1 MKAIK
6 AFGLF
11 LVITLLGVAVTS
23 CKSDDPYESR
33 ISYLAIKDVTFSSD
47 ASSDIQT
54 FSNEN
59 LSNYE
64 AKSSESWCS
73 VTFVQA
79 SCRMIV
85 EAENNETYDERKA
98 VVTITDTK
106 DPTKTRTFT
115 VTQAQKDGLIVDVSD
130 AFIVPTDGGQVSF
143 DVKSN
148 IDYIVYIP
156 REYSDW
162 LSNAS
167 GTRGLETKTVTINVA
182 KNTSQKNRTGYVGIV
197 NSKDNTK
204 VTWVEIDQEFK
215 EVLRVDPL
223 SITVDELR
231 NEISFKVNA
240 NIPVDVNTY
249 PDWVQKG
256 TIEETDDD
264 NYIYKM
270 TVMPFEEKKLSR
282 QGKIVF
288 ENAAY
293 PDLDEVAVTIIQN
306 RLLYIEES
314 EIEVPIGGR
323 FGLTLRNDTEQEA
336 VWKSDNEKVA
346 TVTKDGTVI
355 GVTDGMTTISVTS
368 ADGKYK
374 DKVTVQV
381 KQANAAKLNDAWS
394 KVLENGIVSSF
405 SITLTNNDDRT
416 IHLKPGSLYRVTV
429 DGDETTTE
437 KIGED
442 SVTKDLKSGE
452 SHTASFSSVAPATI
466 SETATY
472 SYYMVWDYNVDLQDF
487 TYTAT
492 EK

>member
-11 LVITLLGVAVTS
+11 LVITLLGIAVTS

-106 DPTKTRTFT
+106 DPTKTRTFN
-115 VTQAQKDGLIVDVSD
+115 VTQAQKDGLIVDV
-130 AFIVPTDGGQVSF
+130 AEPFIVPTDGGQVSF

-148 IDYIVYIP
+148 IGYIVYIP
-156 REYSDW
+156 REYADW
-162 LSNAS
+162 LSQAS
-167 GTRGLETKTVTINVA
+167 NTRGLETKTVTINVA
-182 KNTSQKNRTGYVGIV
+182 KNTSQKNRVGYVGIV
-197 NSKDNTK
+197 NSKDNNE
-204 VTWVEIDQEFK
+204 VTWVEIDQKFDI
-215 EVLRVDPL
+215 VFSVDPQ

-231 NEISFKVNA
+231 NEISFNVNA

-293 PDLDEVAVTIIQN
+293 FKEVAVTIIQN

-374 DKVTVQV
+374 DKVEVQV

-405 SITLTNNDDRT
+405 TITLTNNDDRT

-429 DGDETTTE
+429 DGEETTTE

-442 SVTKDLKSGE
+442 SVTRDLKSGE

>member
-106 DPTKTRTFT
+106 DPTKTRTFN
-115 VTQAQKDGLIVDVSD
+115 VTQAQKDGLIVDV
-130 AFIVPTDGGQVSF
+130 AEPFIVPTDGGQVSF

-148 IDYIVYIP
+148 IGYIVYIP
-156 REYSDW
+156 REYADW
-162 LSNAS
+162 LSQAS
-167 GTRGLETKTVTINVA
+167 NTRGLETKTVTINVA
-182 KNTSQKNRTGYVGIV
+182 KNTSQKNRVGYVGIV
-197 NSKDNTK
+197 NSKDNNE
-204 VTWVEIDQEFK
+204 VTWVEIDQKFDI
-215 EVLRVDPL
+215 VFSVDPQ

-282 QGKIVF
+282 QGTIVF

-293 PDLDEVAVTIIQN
+293 FKEVAVTIIQN

-374 DKVTVQV
+374 DKVEVQV

-405 SITLTNNDDRT
+405 TITLTNNDDRT

-429 DGDETTTE
+429 DGEETTTE

-442 SVTKDLKSGE
+442 SVTRDLKSGE

>member
-106 DPTKTRTFT
+106 DPTKTRTFN
-115 VTQAQKDGLIVDVSD
+115 VTQAQKDGLIVDV
-130 AFIVPTDGGQVSF
+130 AEPFIVPTDGGQVSF

-182 KNTSQKNRTGYVGIV
+182 KNTSQKNRVGYVGIV
-197 NSKDNTK
+197 NSKDNNE
-204 VTWVEIDQEFK
+204 VTWVEIDQKFDI
-215 EVLRVDPL
+215 VFSVDPQ

-293 PDLDEVAVTIIQN
+293 FKEVAVTIIQN

-374 DKVTVQV
+374 DKVEVQV

-405 SITLTNNDDRT
+405 TITLTNNDDRT

-429 DGDETTTE
+429 DGEETTTE

-442 SVTKDLKSGE
+442 SVTRDLKSGE

>member
-106 DPTKTRTFT
+106 DPTKTRTFN
-115 VTQAQKDGLIVDVSD
+115 VTQAQKDGLIVDV
-130 AFIVPTDGGQVSF
+130 AEPFIVPTDGGQVNF
-143 DVKSN
+143 DVMSN
-148 IDYIVYIP
+148 IGYIVYIP
-156 REYSDW
+156 REYADW
-162 LSNAS
+162 LSQAS
-167 GTRGLETKTVTINVA
+167 NTRGLETKTVTINVA
-182 KNTSQKNRTGYVGIV
+182 KNTSQKNRVGYVGIV
-197 NSKDNTK
+197 NSKDNNE
-204 VTWVEIDQEFK
+204 VTWVEIDQKFDI
-215 EVLRVDPL
+215 VFSVDPQ

-282 QGKIVF
+282 QGTIVF

-293 PDLDEVAVTIIQN
+293 FKEVAVTIIQN

-374 DKVTVQV
+374 DKVEVQV

-405 SITLTNNDDRT
+405 TITLTNNDDRT

-429 DGDETTTE
+429 DGEETTTE

-442 SVTKDLKSGE
+442 SVTRDLKSGE

>member
-11 LVITLLGVAVTS
+11 LVITLLGIAVTS

-106 DPTKTRTFT
+106 DPTKTRTFN
-115 VTQAQKDGLIVDVSD
+115 VTQAQKDGLIVDV
-130 AFIVPTDGGQVSF
+130 AEPFIVPTDGGQVSF

-182 KNTSQKNRTGYVGIV
+182 KNTSQKNRVGYVGIV
-197 NSKDNTK
+197 NSKDNNE
-204 VTWVEIDQEFK
+204 VTWVEIDQKFDI
-215 EVLRVDPL
+215 VFSVDPQ

-293 PDLDEVAVTIIQN
+293 FKEVAVTIIQN

-374 DKVTVQV
+374 DKVEVQV

-405 SITLTNNDDRT
+405 TITLTNNDDRT

-429 DGDETTTE
+429 DGEETTTE

-442 SVTKDLKSGE
+442 SVTRDLKSGE

>member
-106 DPTKTRTFT
+106 DPTKTRTFN
-115 VTQAQKDGLIVDVSD
+115 VTQAQKDGLIVDV
-130 AFIVPTDGGQVSF
+130 AEPFIVPTDGGQVSF

-182 KNTSQKNRTGYVGIV
+182 KNTSQKNRVGYVGIV
-197 NSKDNTK
+197 NSKDNNE
-204 VTWVEIDQEFK
+204 VTWVEIDQKFDI
-215 EVLRVDPL
+215 VFSVDPQ

-270 TVMPFEEKKLSR
+270 TVTPFTEKKLSR
-282 QGKIVF
+282 QGTIVF

-293 PDLDEVAVTIIQN
+293 FKEVAVTIIQN

-374 DKVTVQV
+374 DKVEVQV

-405 SITLTNNDDRT
+405 TITLTNNDDRT

-429 DGDETTTE
+429 DGEETTTE

-442 SVTKDLKSGE
+442 SVTRDLKSGE

>member
-1 MKAIK
+1 MKTIK
-6 AFGLF
+6 AFGLL
-11 LVITLLGVAVTS
+11 LVITLLGIAVTS
-23 CKSDDPYESR
+23 CSSDDPYESR
-33 ISYLAIKDVTFSSD
+33 ISYLVIKDVTFSSD
-47 ASSDIQT
+47 ASSDTQT
-54 FSNEN
+54 FSNED

-79 SCRMIV
+79 SCQMIV
-85 EAENNETYDERKA
+85 KAEENETYDDRKA
-98 VVTITDTK
+98 TVTITDTK
-106 DPTKTRTFT
+106 DPTKMRTFT
-115 VTQAQKDGLIVDVSD
+115 VTQAQKDGLIVDVYEP
-130 AFIVPTDGGQVSF
+130 FIVPTDGGQVSF
-143 DVKSN
+143 DVMSN
-148 IDYIVYIP
+148 IGYIVYIP
-156 REYSDW
+156 REYADW
-162 LSNAS
+162 LSQAS
-167 GTRGLETKTVTINVA
+167 NTRGLETKTVTINVA
-182 KNTSQKNRTGYVGIV
+182 KNTSQKNRVGYVGIV
-197 NSKDNTK
+197 NSKDNSE
-204 VTWVEIDQEFK
+204 VTWVEIDQKFDI
-215 EVLRVDPL
+215 VFSVDPQ

-231 NEISFKVNA
+231 NEISFNVNA

-256 TIEETDDD
+256 TIEEVDDD

-270 TVMPFEEKKLSR
+270 TVTPFTEKKLSR
-282 QGKIVF
+282 QGTIVF

-293 PDLDEVAVTIIQN
+293 FKEVAVTVIQN

-346 TVTKDGTVI
+346 TITKDGTVI
-355 GVTDGMTTISVTS
+355 GVADGMTTISVTS
-368 ADGKYK
+368 ADGKYT

-394 KVLENGIVSSF
+394 KVLENGIVTSF
-405 SITLTNNDDRT
+405 TITLTNNDDRT

-452 SHTASFSSVAPATI
+452 SHTASFSSVAPATV

>member
-1 MKAIK
+1 MKTIK

-11 LVITLLGVAVTS
+11 LVITLLGIAVSS
-23 CKSDDPYESR
+23 CSSDDPYESR
-33 ISYLAIKDVTFSSD
+33 IGELKIKEDVAFSSD
-47 ASSDIQT
+47 ASSDTQT
-54 FSNEN
+54 FSNED

-79 SCRMIV
+79 SCQMIV
-85 EAENNETYDERKA
+85 KAEENETYDDRKA
-98 VVTITDTK
+98 TVTITDTK
-106 DPTKTRTFT
+106 DPTKMRTFT
-115 VTQAQKDGLIVDVSD
+115 VTQAQKDGLIVDVYEP
-130 AFIVPTDGGQVSF
+130 FIVPTDGGQVSF
-143 DVKSN
+143 DVMSN
-148 IDYIVYIP
+148 IGYIVYIP
-156 REYSDW
+156 REYADW
-162 LSNAS
+162 LSQAS
-167 GTRGLETKTVTINVA
+167 NTRGLETKTVTINVA
-182 KNTSQKNRTGYVGIV
+182 KNTSQKNRVGYVGIV
-197 NSKDNTK
+197 NSKDNNE
-204 VTWVEIDQEFK
+204 VTWVEIDQKFDI
-215 EVLRVDPL
+215 VFSVDPQ

-231 NEISFKVNA
+231 NEISFNVNA

-256 TIEETDDD
+256 TIEEVDDD

-270 TVMPFEEKKLSR
+270 TVTPFTEKKLSR
-282 QGKIVF
+282 QGTIVF

-293 PDLDEVAVTIIQN
+293 FKEVAVTVIQN

-346 TVTKDGTVI
+346 TITKDGTVI
-355 GVTDGMTTISVTS
+355 GVADGMTTISVTS
-368 ADGKYK
+368 ADGKYT

-394 KVLENGIVSSF
+394 KVLENGIVTSF
-405 SITLTNNDDRT
+405 TITLTNNDDRT

-452 SHTASFSSVAPATI
+452 SHTASFSSVAPATV

-472 SYYMVWDYNVDLQDF
+472 SYYMVWDYNVELQDF

>member
-11 LVITLLGVAVTS
+11 LVITLLGIAVTS

-106 DPTKTRTFT
+106 DPTKTRTFN
-115 VTQAQKDGLIVDVSD
+115 VTQAQKDGLIVDV
-130 AFIVPTDGGQVSF
+130 AEPFIVPTDGGQVSF

-282 QGKIVF
+282 QGTIVF

-293 PDLDEVAVTIIQN
+293 FKEVAVTIIQN

-374 DKVTVQV
+374 DKVEVQV

-405 SITLTNNDDRT
+405 TITLTNNDDRT

-429 DGDETTTE
+429 DGEETTTE

-442 SVTKDLKSGE
+442 SVTRDLKSGE

>member
-59 LSNYE
+59 LSNYV

-106 DPTKTRTFT
+106 DPTKTRTFN
-115 VTQAQKDGLIVDVSD
+115 VTQAQKDGLIVDVAD
-130 AFIVPTDGGQVSF
+130 TDGGQVSF

-156 REYSDW
+156 REYADW
-162 LSNAS
+162 LSQAS
-167 GTRGLETKTVTINVA
+167 NTRGLETKTVTINVA
-182 KNTSQKNRTGYVGIV
+182 KNTSQKNRVGYVGIV
-197 NSKDNTK
+197 NSKDNNE
-204 VTWVEIDQEFK
+204 VTWVEIDQKFDI
-215 EVLRVDPL
+215 VFSVDPQ

-270 TVMPFEEKKLSR
+270 TVTPFTEKKLSR
-282 QGKIVF
+282 QGTIVF

-293 PDLDEVAVTIIQN
+293 FKEVAVTIIQN

-374 DKVTVQV
+374 DKVEVQV

-405 SITLTNNDDRT
+405 TITLTNNDDRT

-429 DGDETTTE
+429 DGEETTTE

-442 SVTKDLKSGE
+442 SVTRDLKSGE

>member
-1 MKAIK
+1 MKTIK

-11 LVITLLGVAVTS
+11 LVITLLGIAVTS
-23 CKSDDPYESR
+23 CSSDDPYESR
-33 ISYLAIKDVTFSSD
+33 ISYLVIKDVTFSSD
-47 ASSDIQT
+47 ASSDTQT
-54 FSNEN
+54 FSNED

-79 SCRMIV
+79 SCQMIV
-85 EAENNETYDERKA
+85 KAEENETYDDRKA
-98 VVTITDTK
+98 TVTITDTK
-106 DPTKTRTFT
+106 DPTKMRTFT
-115 VTQAQKDGLIVDVSD
+115 VTQAQK
-130 AFIVPTDGGQVSF
+130 
-143 DVKSN
+143 
-148 IDYIVYIP
+148 YIP
-156 REYSDW
+156 REYADW
-162 LSNAS
+162 LSQAS
-167 GTRGLETKTVTINVA
+167 NTRGLETKTVTINVA
-182 KNTSQKNRTGYVGIV
+182 KNTSQKNRVGYVGIV
-197 NSKDNTK
+197 NSKDNNE
-204 VTWVEIDQEFK
+204 VTWVEIDQKFDI
-215 EVLRVDPL
+215 VFSVDPQ

-231 NEISFKVNA
+231 NEISFNVNA

-256 TIEETDDD
+256 TIEEVDDD

-270 TVMPFEEKKLSR
+270 TVTPFTEKKLSR
-282 QGKIVF
+282 QGTIVF

-293 PDLDEVAVTIIQN
+293 FKEVAVTVIQN

-346 TVTKDGTVI
+346 TITKDGTVI
-355 GVTDGMTTISVTS
+355 GVADGMTTISVTS
-368 ADGKYK
+368 ADGKYT

-394 KVLENGIVSSF
+394 KVLENGIVTSF
-405 SITLTNNDDRT
+405 TITLTNNDDRT

-452 SHTASFSSVAPATI
+452 SHTASFSSVAPATV

>member
-1 MKAIK
+1 MKTIK

-11 LVITLLGVAVTS
+11 LVITLLGIAVTS
-23 CKSDDPYESR
+23 CSSDDPYESR
-33 ISYLAIKDVTFSSD
+33 ISYLVIKDVTFSSD
-47 ASSDIQT
+47 ASSDTQT
-54 FSNEN
+54 FSNED

-79 SCRMIV
+79 SCQMIV
-85 EAENNETYDERKA
+85 KAEENETYDDRKA
-98 VVTITDTK
+98 TVTITDTK
-106 DPTKTRTFT
+106 DPTKMRTFT
-115 VTQAQKDGLIVDVSD
+115 VTQAQKDGLIVDVYEP
-130 AFIVPTDGGQVSF
+130 FIVPTDGGQVSF
-143 DVKSN
+143 DVMSN
-148 IDYIVYIP
+148 IGYIVYIP
-156 REYSDW
+156 REYADW
-162 LSNAS
+162 LSQAS
-167 GTRGLETKTVTINVA
+167 NTRGLETKTVTINVA
-182 KNTSQKNRTGYVGIV
+182 KNTSQKNRVGYVGIV
-197 NSKDNTK
+197 NSKDNNE
-204 VTWVEIDQEFK
+204 VTWVEIDQKFDI
-215 EVLRVDPL
+215 VFSVDPQ

-231 NEISFKVNA
+231 NV
-240 NIPVDVNTY
+240 T
-249 PDWVQKG
+249 
-256 TIEETDDD
+256 
-264 NYIYKM
+264 
-270 TVMPFEEKKLSR
+270 PFTEKKLSR
-282 QGKIVF
+282 QGTIVF

-293 PDLDEVAVTIIQN
+293 FKEVAVTVIQN

-346 TVTKDGTVI
+346 TITKDGTVI
-355 GVTDGMTTISVTS
+355 GVADGMTTISVTS
-368 ADGKYK
+368 ADGKYT

-394 KVLENGIVSSF
+394 KVLENGIVTSF
-405 SITLTNNDDRT
+405 TITLTNNDDRT

-452 SHTASFSSVAPATI
+452 SHTASFSSVAPATV

>member
-11 LVITLLGVAVTS
+11 LVITLLGIAVTS

-79 SCRMIV
+79 SCQMIV
-85 EAENNETYDERKA
+85 KAEENETYDERKA

-106 DPTKTRTFT
+106 DPTKMRTFT
-115 VTQAQKDGLIVDVSD
+115 VTQAQKDGLIVDV
-130 AFIVPTDGGQVSF
+130 AEPFIVPTDGGQVSF

-156 REYSDW
+156 REYADW
-162 LSNAS
+162 LSQAS
-167 GTRGLETKTVTINVA
+167 NTRGLETKTVTINVA
-182 KNTSQKNRTGYVGIV
+182 KNTSQKNRVGYVGIV
-197 NSKDNTK
+197 NSKDNNE
-204 VTWVEIDQEFK
+204 VTWVEIDQKFDI
-215 EVLRVDPL
+215 VFSVDPQ

-231 NEISFKVNA
+231 NEISFNVNA

-270 TVMPFEEKKLSR
+270 TVTPFTEKKLSR
-282 QGKIVF
+282 QGTIVF

-293 PDLDEVAVTIIQN
+293 FKEVAVTIIQN

-374 DKVTVQV
+374 DKVEVQV

-405 SITLTNNDDRT
+405 TITLTNNDDRT

-429 DGDETTTE
+429 DGEETTTE

-442 SVTKDLKSGE
+442 SVTRDLKSGE

>member
-1 MKAIK
+1 M
-6 AFGLF
+6 
-11 LVITLLGVAVTS
+11 
-23 CKSDDPYESR
+23 
-33 ISYLAIKDVTFSSD
+33 
-47 ASSDIQT
+47 
-54 FSNEN
+54 
-59 LSNYE
+59 
-64 AKSSESWCS
+64 
-73 VTFVQA
+73 
-79 SCRMIV
+79 
-85 EAENNETYDERKA
+85 
-98 VVTITDTK
+98 
-106 DPTKTRTFT
+106 RTFT
-115 VTQAQKDGLIVDVSD
+115 VTQAQKDGLIVDVYEP
-130 AFIVPTDGGQVSF
+130 FIVPTDGGQVSF
-143 DVKSN
+143 DVMSN
-148 IDYIVYIP
+148 IGYIVYIP
-156 REYSDW
+156 REYADW
-162 LSNAS
+162 LSQAS
-167 GTRGLETKTVTINVA
+167 NTRGLETKTVTINVA
-182 KNTSQKNRTGYVGIV
+182 KNTSQKNRVGYVGIV
-197 NSKDNTK
+197 NSKDNNE
-204 VTWVEIDQEFK
+204 VTWVEIDQKFDI
-215 EVLRVDPL
+215 VFSVDPQ

-231 NEISFKVNA
+231 NEISFNVNA

-256 TIEETDDD
+256 TIEEVDDD

-270 TVMPFEEKKLSR
+270 TVTPFTEKKLSR
-282 QGKIVF
+282 QGTIVF

-293 PDLDEVAVTIIQN
+293 FKEVAVTVIQN

-346 TVTKDGTVI
+346 TITKDGTVI
-355 GVTDGMTTISVTS
+355 GVADGMTTISVTS
-368 ADGKYK
+368 ADGKYT

-394 KVLENGIVSSF
+394 KVLENGIVTSF
-405 SITLTNNDDRT
+405 TITLTNNDDRT

-452 SHTASFSSVAPATI
+452 SHTASFSSVAPATV

>member
-1 MKAIK
+1 
-6 AFGLF
+6 
-11 LVITLLGVAVTS
+11 
-23 CKSDDPYESR
+23 
-33 ISYLAIKDVTFSSD
+33 
-47 ASSDIQT
+47 
-54 FSNEN
+54 
-59 LSNYE
+59 
-64 AKSSESWCS
+64 
-73 VTFVQA
+73 
-79 SCRMIV
+79 
-85 EAENNETYDERKA
+85 
-98 VVTITDTK
+98 VTITDTK
-106 DPTKTRTFT
+106 DPTKMRTFT
-115 VTQAQKDGLIVDVSD
+115 VTQAQKDGLIVDVYEP
-130 AFIVPTDGGQVSF
+130 FIVPTDGGQVSF
-143 DVKSN
+143 DVMSN
-148 IDYIVYIP
+148 IGYIVYIP
-156 REYSDW
+156 REYADW
-162 LSNAS
+162 LSQAS
-167 GTRGLETKTVTINVA
+167 NTRGLETKTVTINVA
-182 KNTSQKNRTGYVGIV
+182 KNTSQKNRVGYVGIV
-197 NSKDNTK
+197 NSKDNNE
-204 VTWVEIDQEFK
+204 VTWVEIDQKFDI
-215 EVLRVDPL
+215 VFSVDPQ

-231 NEISFKVNA
+231 NEISFNVNA

-256 TIEETDDD
+256 TIEEVDDD

-270 TVMPFEEKKLSR
+270 TVTPFTEKKLSR
-282 QGKIVF
+282 QGTIVF

-293 PDLDEVAVTIIQN
+293 FKEVAVTVIQN

-346 TVTKDGTVI
+346 TITKDGTVI
-355 GVTDGMTTISVTS
+355 GVADGMTTISVTS
-368 ADGKYK
+368 ADGKYT

-394 KVLENGIVSSF
+394 KVLENGIVTSF
-405 SITLTNNDDRT
+405 TITLTNNDDRT

-452 SHTASFSSVAPATI
+452 SHTASFSSVAPATV

>member
-11 LVITLLGVAVTS
+11 LVITLLGIAVTS

-106 DPTKTRTFT
+106 DPTKTRTFN
-115 VTQAQKDGLIVDVSD
+115 VTQAQKDGLIVDV
-130 AFIVPTDGGQVSF
+130 AEPFIVPTDGGQVSF

-182 KNTSQKNRTGYVGIV
+182 KNTSQKNRVGYVGIV
-197 NSKDNTK
+197 NSKDNNE
-204 VTWVEIDQEFK
+204 VTWVEIDQKFDI
-215 EVLRVDPL
+215 VFSVDPQ

-231 NEISFKVNA
+231 NEISFNVNA

-293 PDLDEVAVTIIQN
+293 FKEVAVTIIQN

-374 DKVTVQV
+374 DKVEVQV

-405 SITLTNNDDRT
+405 TITLTNNDDRT

-429 DGDETTTE
+429 DGEETTTE

-442 SVTKDLKSGE
+442 SVTRDLKSGE

>member
-106 DPTKTRTFT
+106 DPTKTRTFN
-115 VTQAQKDGLIVDVSD
+115 VTQAQKDGLIVDV
-130 AFIVPTDGGQVSF
+130 AEPFIVPTDGGQVSF

-182 KNTSQKNRTGYVGIV
+182 KNTSQKNRVGYVGIV
-197 NSKDNTK
+197 NSKDNNE
-204 VTWVEIDQEFK
+204 VTWVEIDQKFDI
-215 EVLRVDPL
+215 VFSVDPQ

-231 NEISFKVNA
+231 NEISFNVNA

-293 PDLDEVAVTIIQN
+293 FKEVAVTIIQN

-374 DKVTVQV
+374 DKVEVQV

-405 SITLTNNDDRT
+405 TITLTNNDDRT

-429 DGDETTTE
+429 DGEETTTE

-442 SVTKDLKSGE
+442 SVTRDLKSGE

>member
-1 MKAIK
+1 MKTIK

-11 LVITLLGVAVTS
+11 LVITLLGIAVSS
-23 CKSDDPYESR
+23 CSSDDPYESR
-33 ISYLAIKDVTFSSD
+33 IGELKIKEDVAFSSD
-47 ASSDIQT
+47 ASSDTQT
-54 FSNEN
+54 FSNED

-79 SCRMIV
+79 SCQMIV
-85 EAENNETYDERKA
+85 KAEENETYDDRKA
-98 VVTITDTK
+98 TVTITDTK
-106 DPTKTRTFT
+106 DPTKMRTFT
-115 VTQAQKDGLIVDVSD
+115 VTQAQKDGLIVDVYEP
-130 AFIVPTDGGQVSF
+130 FIVPTDGGQVSF
-143 DVKSN
+143 DVMSN
-148 IDYIVYIP
+148 IGYIVYIP
-156 REYSDW
+156 REYADW
-162 LSNAS
+162 LSQAS
-167 GTRGLETKTVTINVA
+167 NTRGLETKTVTINVA
-182 KNTSQKNRTGYVGIV
+182 KNTSQKNRVGYVGIV
-197 NSKDNTK
+197 NSKDNNE
-204 VTWVEIDQEFK
+204 VTWVEIDQKFDI
-215 EVLRVDPL
+215 VFSVDPQ

-231 NEISFKVNA
+231 NEISFNVNA

-256 TIEETDDD
+256 TIEEVDDD

-270 TVMPFEEKKLSR
+270 TVTPFTEKKLSR
-282 QGKIVF
+282 QGTIVF

-293 PDLDEVAVTIIQN
+293 FKEVAVTVIQN

-346 TVTKDGTVI
+346 TITKDGTVI
-355 GVTDGMTTISVTS
+355 GVADGMTTISVTS
-368 ADGKYK
+368 ADGKYT

-394 KVLENGIVSSF
+394 KVLENGIVTSF
-405 SITLTNNDDRT
+405 TITLTNNDDRT

-452 SHTASFSSVAPATI
+452 SHTASFSSVAPATV

>member
-1 MKAIK
+1 
-6 AFGLF
+6 
-11 LVITLLGVAVTS
+11 
-23 CKSDDPYESR
+23 
-33 ISYLAIKDVTFSSD
+33 
-47 ASSDIQT
+47 
-54 FSNEN
+54 
-59 LSNYE
+59 
-64 AKSSESWCS
+64 
-73 VTFVQA
+73 
-79 SCRMIV
+79 
-85 EAENNETYDERKA
+85 
-98 VVTITDTK
+98 
-106 DPTKTRTFT
+106 
-115 VTQAQKDGLIVDVSD
+115 LIVDVYEP
-130 AFIVPTDGGQVSF
+130 FIVPTDGGQVSF
-143 DVKSN
+143 DVMSN
-148 IDYIVYIP
+148 IGYIVYIP
-156 REYSDW
+156 REYADW
-162 LSNAS
+162 LSQAS
-167 GTRGLETKTVTINVA
+167 NTRGLETKTVTINVA
-182 KNTSQKNRTGYVGIV
+182 KNTSQKNRVGYVGIV
-197 NSKDNTK
+197 NSKDNNE
-204 VTWVEIDQEFK
+204 VTWVEIDQKFDI
-215 EVLRVDPL
+215 VFSVDPQ

-231 NEISFKVNA
+231 NEISFNVNA

-256 TIEETDDD
+256 TIEEVDDD

-270 TVMPFEEKKLSR
+270 TVTPFTEKKLSR
-282 QGKIVF
+282 QGTIVF

-293 PDLDEVAVTIIQN
+293 FKEVAVTVIQN

-346 TVTKDGTVI
+346 TITKDGTVI
-355 GVTDGMTTISVTS
+355 GVADGMTTISVTS
-368 ADGKYK
+368 ADGKYT

-394 KVLENGIVSSF
+394 KVLENGIVTSF
-405 SITLTNNDDRT
+405 TITLTNNDDRT

-452 SHTASFSSVAPATI
+452 SHTASFSSVAPATV

>member
-1 MKAIK
+1 
-6 AFGLF
+6 
-11 LVITLLGVAVTS
+11 
-23 CKSDDPYESR
+23 
-33 ISYLAIKDVTFSSD
+33 
-47 ASSDIQT
+47 
-54 FSNEN
+54 
-59 LSNYE
+59 
-64 AKSSESWCS
+64 
-73 VTFVQA
+73 
-79 SCRMIV
+79 MIV
-85 EAENNETYDERKA
+85 KAEENETYDDRKA
-98 VVTITDTK
+98 TVTITDTK
-106 DPTKTRTFT
+106 DPTKMRTFT
-115 VTQAQKDGLIVDVSD
+115 VTQAQKDGLIVDVYEP
-130 AFIVPTDGGQVSF
+130 FIVPTDGGQVSF
-143 DVKSN
+143 DVMSN
-148 IDYIVYIP
+148 IGYIVYIP
-156 REYSDW
+156 REYADW
-162 LSNAS
+162 LSQAS
-167 GTRGLETKTVTINVA
+167 NTRGLETKTVTINVA
-182 KNTSQKNRTGYVGIV
+182 KNTSQKNRVGYVGIV
-197 NSKDNTK
+197 NSKDNNE
-204 VTWVEIDQEFK
+204 VTWVEIDQKFDI
-215 EVLRVDPL
+215 VFSVDPQ

-231 NEISFKVNA
+231 NEISFNVNA

-256 TIEETDDD
+256 TIEEVDDD

-270 TVMPFEEKKLSR
+270 TVTPFTEKKLSR
-282 QGKIVF
+282 QGTIVF

-293 PDLDEVAVTIIQN
+293 FKEVAVTVTQN

-346 TVTKDGTVI
+346 TITKDGTVI
-355 GVTDGMTTISVTS
+355 GVADGMTTISVTS
-368 ADGKYK
+368 ADGKYT

-394 KVLENGIVSSF
+394 KVLENGIVTSF
-405 SITLTNNDDRT
+405 TITLTNNDDRT

-452 SHTASFSSVAPATI
+452 SHTASFSSVAPATV

>member
-1 MKAIK
+1 MKTIK

-11 LVITLLGVAVTS
+11 LVITLLGIAVSS
-23 CKSDDPYESR
+23 CSSDDPYESR
-33 ISYLAIKDVTFSSD
+33 ISYLVIKDVTFSSD
-47 ASSDIQT
+47 ASSDTQT
-54 FSNEN
+54 FSNED

-79 SCRMIV
+79 SCQMIV
-85 EAENNETYDERKA
+85 KAEENETYDDRKA
-98 VVTITDTK
+98 TVTITDTK
-106 DPTKTRTFT
+106 DPTKMRTFT
-115 VTQAQKDGLIVDVSD
+115 VTQAQKDGLIVDVYEP
-130 AFIVPTDGGQVSF
+130 FIVPTDGGQVSF
-143 DVKSN
+143 DVMSN
-148 IDYIVYIP
+148 IGYIVYIP
-156 REYSDW
+156 REYADW
-162 LSNAS
+162 LSQAS
-167 GTRGLETKTVTINVA
+167 NTRGLETKTVTINVA
-182 KNTSQKNRTGYVGIV
+182 KNTSQKNRVGYVGIV
-197 NSKDNTK
+197 NSKDNNE
-204 VTWVEIDQEFK
+204 VTIVFS
-215 EVLRVDPL
+215 VDPQ

-231 NEISFKVNA
+231 NEISFNVNA

-256 TIEETDDD
+256 TIEEVDDD

-270 TVMPFEEKKLSR
+270 TVTPFTEKKLSR
-282 QGKIVF
+282 QGTIVF

-293 PDLDEVAVTIIQN
+293 FKEVAVTVIQN

-346 TVTKDGTVI
+346 TITKDGTVI
-355 GVTDGMTTISVTS
+355 GVADGMTTISVTS
-368 ADGKYK
+368 ADGKYT

-394 KVLENGIVSSF
+394 KVLENGIVTSF
-405 SITLTNNDDRT
+405 TITLTNNDDRT

-452 SHTASFSSVAPATI
+452 SHTASFSSVAPATV

>member
-11 LVITLLGVAVTS
+11 LVITLFGIAVTS

-106 DPTKTRTFT
+106 DPTKTRTFN

-293 PDLDEVAVTIIQN
+293 PDLEEVVVTIIQN

-374 DKVTVQV
+374 DKVEVQV

-405 SITLTNNDDRT
+405 TITLTNNDDRT

-429 DGDETTTE
+429 DGEETTTE

-442 SVTKDLKSGE
+442 SVTRDLKSGE

>member
-106 DPTKTRTFT
+106 DPTKTRTFN
-115 VTQAQKDGLIVDVSD
+115 VTQAQKDGLIVDV
-130 AFIVPTDGGQVSF
+130 AEPFIVPTDGGQVSF

-156 REYSDW
+156 REYADW
-162 LSNAS
+162 LSQAS
-167 GTRGLETKTVTINVA
+167 NTRGLETKTVTINVA
-182 KNTSQKNRTGYVGIV
+182 KNTSQKNRVGYVGIV
-197 NSKDNTK
+197 NSKDNNE
-204 VTWVEIDQEFK
+204 VTWVEIDQKFDI
-215 EVLRVDPL
+215 VFSVDPQ

-270 TVMPFEEKKLSR
+270 TVTPFTEKKLSR
-282 QGKIVF
+282 QGTIVF

-293 PDLDEVAVTIIQN
+293 FKEVAVTIIQN

-374 DKVTVQV
+374 DKVEVQV

-405 SITLTNNDDRT
+405 TITLTNNDDRT

-429 DGDETTTE
+429 DGEETTTE

-442 SVTKDLKSGE
+442 SVTRDLKSGE

>member
-1 MKAIK
+1 MKTIK

-11 LVITLLGVAVTS
+11 LVITLLGIAVSS
-23 CKSDDPYESR
+23 CSSDDPYESR
-33 ISYLAIKDVTFSSD
+33 ISYLVIKDVTFSSD
-47 ASSDIQT
+47 ASSDTQT
-54 FSNEN
+54 FSNED

-64 AKSSESWCS
+64 AKSSES
-73 VTFVQA
+73 FVQA
-79 SCRMIV
+79 SCQMIV
-85 EAENNETYDERKA
+85 KAEENETYDDRKA
-98 VVTITDTK
+98 TVTITDTK
-106 DPTKTRTFT
+106 DPTKMRTFT
-115 VTQAQKDGLIVDVSD
+115 VTQAQKDGLIVDVYEP
-130 AFIVPTDGGQVSF
+130 FIVPTDGGQVSF
-143 DVKSN
+143 DVMSN
-148 IDYIVYIP
+148 IGYIVYIP
-156 REYSDW
+156 REYADW
-162 LSNAS
+162 LSQAS
-167 GTRGLETKTVTINVA
+167 NTRGLETKTVTINVA
-182 KNTSQKNRTGYVGIV
+182 KNTSQKNRVGYVGIV
-197 NSKDNTK
+197 NSKDNNE
-204 VTWVEIDQEFK
+204 VTWVEIDQKFDI
-215 EVLRVDPL
+215 VFSVDPQ

-231 NEISFKVNA
+231 NEISFNVNA

-256 TIEETDDD
+256 TIEEVDDD

-270 TVMPFEEKKLSR
+270 TVTPFTEKKLSR
-282 QGKIVF
+282 QGTIVF

-293 PDLDEVAVTIIQN
+293 FKEVAVTVIQN

-346 TVTKDGTVI
+346 TITKDGTVI
-355 GVTDGMTTISVTS
+355 GVADGMTTISVTS
-368 ADGKYK
+368 ADGKYT

-394 KVLENGIVSSF
+394 KVLENGIVTSF
-405 SITLTNNDDRT
+405 TITLTNNDDRT

-452 SHTASFSSVAPATI
+452 SHTASFSSVAPATV

>member
-1 MKAIK
+1 MKTIK

-11 LVITLLGVAVTS
+11 LVITLLGIAVSS
-23 CKSDDPYESR
+23 CSSDDPYESR
-33 ISYLAIKDVTFSSD
+33 ISYLVIKDVTFSSD
-47 ASSDIQT
+47 ASSDTQT
-54 FSNEN
+54 FSNED

-79 SCRMIV
+79 SCQMIV
-85 EAENNETYDERKA
+85 KAEENETYDDRKA
-98 VVTITDTK
+98 TVTITDTK
-106 DPTKTRTFT
+106 DPTKMRTFT
-115 VTQAQKDGLIVDVSD
+115 VTQAQKDGLIVDVYEP
-130 AFIVPTDGGQVSF
+130 FIVPTDGGQVSF
-143 DVKSN
+143 DVMSN
-148 IDYIVYIP
+148 IGYIVYIP
-156 REYSDW
+156 REYADW
-162 LSNAS
+162 LSQAS
-167 GTRGLETKTVTINVA
+167 NTRGLETKTVTINVA
-182 KNTSQKNRTGYVGIV
+182 KNTSQKNRVGYVGIV
-197 NSKDNTK
+197 NSKDNNE
-204 VTWVEIDQEFK
+204 VTWVEIDQVFK

-231 NEISFKVNA
+231 NEISFNVNA

-256 TIEETDDD
+256 TIEEVDDD

-270 TVMPFEEKKLSR
+270 TVTPFTEKKLSR

-293 PDLDEVAVTIIQN
+293 PNLEEVAVTIIQN

-346 TVTKDGTVI
+346 TITKDGTVI
-355 GVTDGMTTISVTS
+355 GVADGMTTISVTS
-368 ADGKYK
+368 ADGKYT

-394 KVLENGIVSSF
+394 KVLENGIVTSF
-405 SITLTNNDDRT
+405 TITLTNNDDRT

-452 SHTASFSSVAPATI
+452 SHTASFSSVAPATV

>member
-1 MKAIK
+1 
-6 AFGLF
+6 
-11 LVITLLGVAVTS
+11 
-23 CKSDDPYESR
+23 
-33 ISYLAIKDVTFSSD
+33 
-47 ASSDIQT
+47 
-54 FSNEN
+54 
-59 LSNYE
+59 
-64 AKSSESWCS
+64 
-73 VTFVQA
+73 
-79 SCRMIV
+79 MIV
-85 EAENNETYDERKA
+85 KAEENETYDDRKA
-98 VVTITDTK
+98 TVTITDTK
-106 DPTKTRTFT
+106 DPTKMRTFT
-115 VTQAQKDGLIVDVSD
+115 VTQAQKDGLIVDVYEP
-130 AFIVPTDGGQVSF
+130 FIVPTDGGQVSF
-143 DVKSN
+143 DVMSN
-148 IDYIVYIP
+148 IGYIVYIP
-156 REYSDW
+156 REYADW
-162 LSNAS
+162 LSQAS
-167 GTRGLETKTVTINVA
+167 NTRGLETKTVTINVA
-182 KNTSQKNRTGYVGIV
+182 KNTSQKNRVGYVGIV
-197 NSKDNTK
+197 NSKDNNE
-204 VTWVEIDQEFK
+204 VTWVEIDQKFDI
-215 EVLRVDPL
+215 VFSVDPQ

-231 NEISFKVNA
+231 NEISFNVNA

-256 TIEETDDD
+256 TIEEVDDD

-270 TVMPFEEKKLSR
+270 TVTPFTEKKLSR
-282 QGKIVF
+282 QGTIVF

-293 PDLDEVAVTIIQN
+293 FKEVAVTVIQN

-346 TVTKDGTVI
+346 TITKDGTVI
-355 GVTDGMTTISVTS
+355 GVADGMTTISVTS
-368 ADGKYK
+368 ADGKYT

-394 KVLENGIVSSF
+394 KVLENGIVTSF
-405 SITLTNNDDRT
+405 TITLTNNDDRT

-452 SHTASFSSVAPATI
+452 SHTASFSSVAPATV

>member
-11 LVITLLGVAVTS
+11 LVITLLGIAVTS

-106 DPTKTRTFT
+106 DPTKTRTFN
-115 VTQAQKDGLIVDVSD
+115 VTQAQKDGLIVDV
-130 AFIVPTDGGQVSF
+130 AEPFIVPTDGGQVSF

-182 KNTSQKNRTGYVGIV
+182 KNTSQKNRVGYVGIV
-197 NSKDNTK
+197 NSKDNNE
-204 VTWVEIDQEFK
+204 VTWVEIDQKFDI
-215 EVLRVDPL
+215 VFSVDPQ

-282 QGKIVF
+282 QGTIVF

-293 PDLDEVAVTIIQN
+293 FKEVAVTIIQN

-374 DKVTVQV
+374 DKVEVQV

-405 SITLTNNDDRT
+405 TITLTNNDDRT

-429 DGDETTTE
+429 DGEETTTE

-442 SVTKDLKSGE
+442 SVTRDLKSGE

>member
-1 MKAIK
+1 MKA
-6 AFGLF
+6 
-11 LVITLLGVAVTS
+11 
-23 CKSDDPYESR
+23 E
-33 ISYLAIKDVTFSSD
+33 
-47 ASSDIQT
+47 
-54 FSNEN
+54 E
-59 LSNYE
+59 
-64 AKSSESWCS
+64 
-73 VTFVQA
+73 
-79 SCRMIV
+79 
-85 EAENNETYDERKA
+85 NETYDDRKA
-98 VVTITDTK
+98 TVTITDTK
-106 DPTKTRTFT
+106 DPTKMRTFT
-115 VTQAQKDGLIVDVSD
+115 VTQAQKDGLIVDVYEP
-130 AFIVPTDGGQVSF
+130 FIVPTDGGQVSF
-143 DVKSN
+143 DVMSN
-148 IDYIVYIP
+148 IGYIVYIP
-156 REYSDW
+156 REYADW
-162 LSNAS
+162 LSQAS
-167 GTRGLETKTVTINVA
+167 NTRGLETKTVTINVA
-182 KNTSQKNRTGYVGIV
+182 KNTSQKNRVGYVGIV
-197 NSKDNTK
+197 NSKDNNE
-204 VTWVEIDQEFK
+204 VTWVEIDQKFDI
-215 EVLRVDPL
+215 VFSVDPQ

-231 NEISFKVNA
+231 NEISFNVNA

-256 TIEETDDD
+256 TIEEVDDD

-270 TVMPFEEKKLSR
+270 TVTPFTEKKLSR
-282 QGKIVF
+282 QGTIVF

-293 PDLDEVAVTIIQN
+293 FKEVAVTVIQN

-346 TVTKDGTVI
+346 TITKDGTVI
-355 GVTDGMTTISVTS
+355 GVADGMTTISVTS
-368 ADGKYK
+368 ADGKYT

-394 KVLENGIVSSF
+394 KVLENGIVTSF
-405 SITLTNNDDRT
+405 TITLTNNDDRT

-452 SHTASFSSVAPATI
+452 SHTASFSSVAPATV